1 METITVIARSKS
13 HLFINKYGWLISV
26 MLNHSEDQIAN
37 DFFSLPFFN
46 NEDEVRE
53 HFNLK

>member
-46 NEDEVRE
+46 NEDEVRK